1 MKGSLFNKDQSL
13 YSCQGNTN
21 KKAYSFHSKIKM
33 IRKGDII
40 LFYRSKDRKS
50 IQCIGIVEDVLFSE
64 NIDEVFPVIA
74 KRAVYSYSDLLK
86 ILREKILV
94 ILLQY
99 IALDKEISY
108 QQIAKAKIEGYIQSI
123 RKIENQQYSA
133 LIHEN

>member
-1 MKGSLFNKDQSL
+1 
-13 YSCQGNTN
+13 
-21 KKAYSFHSKIKM
+21 M

-50 IQCIGIVEDVLFSE
+50 IQCIRIVEDVLFSE

-86 ILREKILV
+86 ILREKTLV

-123 RKIENQQYSA
+123 RKIESQQYSA